1 MPHVKSFAPFLFLG
15 LTLPGASWAQSS
27 FVPGSRTIFELD
39 LSSVEPGQ
47 VPKQLRLLKGNLT
60 LVQKDGRP
68 MLRATTP
75 TEFLIELPEVLPADF
90 TVEFGLVPK
99 VCCFPQDLSFEGS
112 RTINQGIA
120 SAHILWD
127 SHNALSII
135 GGAQDNYESPLAEE
149 LRTTLPGVPTQVS
162 ASFAGSTVKL
172 YTNGQRMYTLERE
185 FARGRVFRVFLGG
198 SEGVEGAVH
207 LASLRIASNM
217 PAMRIAIAESD
228 FVPGQRELYD
238 LHTPPPP
245 PPPPGQPRE
254 PFPSIRIQKGAWA
267 SVQKDGRAMRKVTK
281 PTELVVSL
289 LETLPRD
296 FTVEIELVP
305 KEAGPPPDLTLEG
318 TVTVDQGPRSAHLL
332 WQADGAVA
340 VIGGAEN
347 DNYEQPMPEDFK
359 VIMPGAPTRIAL
371 KFTGSTIKLYTNGRR
386 LYTLTDRAFV
396 RGKVLR
402 VTLNAQDDGAL
413 AEYLAGLRIA
423 TDAPPPKPRP

>member
-1 MPHVKSFAPFLFLG
+1 MTSARWRSAVAIVLAIPA
-15 LTLPGASWAQSS
+15 TTAAQSG
-27 FVPGSRTIFELD
+27 FEAGSRTIFELD
-39 LSSVEPGQ
+39 LSSAEPGQ
-47 VPKQLRLLKGNLT
+47 LPKQLRLLKGNLT
-60 LVQKDGRP
+60 LVQKDGKP
-68 MLRATTP
+68 MLRTTTP

-90 TVEFGLVPK
+90 TLEFGLVPK
-99 VCCFPQDLSFEGS
+99 VCCLPQDLSFEGS
-112 RTINQGIA
+112 RTVNQGIA

-127 SHNALSII
+127 SHNSLSII
-135 GGAQDNYESPLAEE
+135 GGAQDNYEMPLAEE
-149 LRTTLPGVPTQVS
+149 LRTTLPGVPTQVN

-172 YTNGQRMYTLERE
+172 YTNGRRMYTLERE

-238 LHTPPPP
+238 LHTPIPIQEPGKPPIP
-245 PPPPGQPRE
+245 H
-254 PFPSIRIQKGAWA
+254 PSISVRKGAWT
-267 SVQKDGRAMRKVTK
+267 SVQKDGRTMRKVTK

-305 KEAGPPPDLTLEG
+305 KECCPPPDLTLEG
-318 TVTVDQGPRSAHLL
+318 TAIIDQGPRSAHLL

-359 VIMPGAPTRIAL
+359 VIMPGAPTRIAV
-371 KFTGSTIKLYTNGRR
+371 KFSGSTIKLYTNGRR

-402 VTLNAQDDGAL
+402 VTLNAEGDGEQ